1 MPGTL
6 ALMETGTDTAARLH
20 LAEHYRRWADVEA
33 HGMSPAYERLALAVA
48 DRPGVLDL
56 LLRVERPRR
65 QPNLLFGALRWHDV
79 PVLDPTAA
87 LDWAVAHPA
96 EVVGMLTTR
105 RTQTNEAAR
114 CALLL
119 PALARL
125 AARGRPLALVEVGAS
140 AGLCLLPDRWR
151 YRYHV
156 DASTDADDVREVG
169 PSESQVVIEC
179 DVYGDVPLP
188 EAVPEIAWRAG
199 LDLDPVDV
207 TDPDAR
213 RWLECLVW
221 PEHTDRADRLR
232 AALRVAATDPPVIHR
247 GDATT
252 DLAALLDQVPAGL
265 TTVVT
270 HTAALVYLSEGGRQ
284 SVVDLLRDRGVHRL
298 GAEGASVLPG
308 LGPPPPE
315 REIAQF
321 WLTLDDEVLA
331 AAQPHGRWLAWA

>member
-1 MPGTL
+1 MDGEPSPGSR
-6 ALMETGTDTAARLH
+6 EH
-20 LAEHYRRWADVEA
+20 VAERYRRWADVEA

-48 DRPGVLDL
+48 ERPDVLDL

-65 QPNLLFGALRWHDV
+65 QPNLFFGALRWHGA
-79 PVLDPTAA
+79 PVLDPAAA
-87 LDWAVAHPA
+87 LDWAVAHPDA
-96 EVVGMLTTR
+96 VTEVLTTR

-125 AARGRPLALVEVGAS
+125 EAEGRPLALVEIGAS

-156 DASTDADDVREVG
+156 SEPAGAEDVHELG
-169 PSESQVVIEC
+169 PSDSPVVIDC
-179 DVYGDVPLP
+179 DVHGDAPLP
-188 EAVPEIAWRAG
+188 HAVPAIGWRAG
-199 LDLDPVDV
+199 LDLAPVDV
-207 TDPDAR
+207 SDPDAR

-221 PEHTDRADRLR
+221 PEHTDRAARLR
-232 AALRVAATDPPVIHR
+232 AALEVAAADPPPIHQ

-252 DLAALLDQVPAGL
+252 DLAALLDQVPDGM

-270 HTAALVYLSEGGRQ
+270 HTAALVYLSDDGRQ
-284 SVVDLLRDRGVHRL
+284 AVLDLLRARGVHRL
-298 GAEGASVLPG
+298 GAEGGSVIAG

-315 REIAQF
+315 RERAQF

-331 AAQPHGRWLAWA
+331 ACQPHGRWLAWV